1 MSEELC
7 PQCNHP
13 LSIHQHEN
21 WCDECGCGWWI
32 DYGAENA
39 TLRKQLEGLTANSI
53 YDRMY
58 EAENQR
64 DALHKQLNIAMNAI
78 KKCPLEIN
86 KLKSSDL
93 SNEQAY
99 IIGGML
105 NILYNALAE
114 IEQIK

>member
-64 DALHKQLNIAMNAI
+64 DTLCKKLDRAVSRLNFYVRNR
-78 KKCPLEIN
+78 EF
-86 KLKSSDL
+86 S
-93 SNEQAY
+93 EV
-99 IIGGML
+99 
-105 NILYNALAE
+105 LYEFCKTTLAE
-114 IEQIK
+114 IEKVDK